1 MAKPYFKIIL
11 LDDNQQEDITEK
23 FDNRLISMTL
33 VDKNGFQA
41 DTITIVIDDSD
52 QKVNLPNRGA
62 KLEIT
67 LGWKADKPKT
77 TIDAQEAKIFEA
89 NIKNVF
95 TITQVSHSG
104 TPDIITLQG
113 SSANLKD
120 GTALEPQ
127 EKSYHNLT
135 LGEII
140 TEIAIRNKLPYR
152 YDKLIGSNF
161 IPHIDQTNESDSSF
175 LTRLINDYGGGVTI
189 KNDMLIVFNKG
200 QGMTVNG
207 KKIPTAKIKRA
218 SGDKHS
224 FTFIDTPYLGVKAYW
239 YNYKKPTK
247 KPYKIIC
254 KQQIEKSKVHIAKS
268 KPKNLNEKEIKEL
281 KYVYANEESATAA
294 AKSELKKIQQG
305 IAQFKL
311 KLALGRPDLFSEM
324 PVEVDG
330 FKPEI
335 NSTNWTIASCTHSL
349 SKSSGFTTELELQIK
364 PEEESYENIL
374 K

>member
-11 LDDNQQEDITEK
+11 LDDEQREDITEK
-23 FDNRLISMTL
+23 FDNRLISMTI
-33 VDKNGFQA
+33 VDKNGLEA

-52 QKVNLPNRGA
+52 QKVNLPKKKA

-77 TIDAQEAKIFEA
+77 TIDDEEAKIFEA

-95 TITQVSHSG
+95 TITQITHSG

-113 SSANLKD
+113 SSANLID
-120 GTALEPQ
+120 GAALEPL
-127 EKSYHNLT
+127 EKSYENLT

-140 TEIAIRNKLPYR
+140 AQIAIRNKLPYR
-152 YDKLIGSNF
+152 FDKLIGSNF
-161 IPHIDQTNESDSSF
+161 IPHIDQMKESDNSF

-224 FTFIDTPYLGVKAYW
+224 YTFLDTPYLGVKAYW

-247 KPYKIIC
+247 KPYKIVS

-268 KPKNLNEKEIKEL
+268 KPKKQ
-281 KYVYANEESATAA
+281 
-294 AKSELKKIQQG
+294 KSKNSNMFMPMKRVQQ
-305 IAQFKL
+305 QQQK
-311 KLALGRPDLFSEM
+311 
-324 PVEVDG
+324 V
-330 FKPEI
+330 
-335 NSTNWTIASCTHSL
+335 N
-349 SKSSGFTTELELQIK
+349 
-364 PEEESYENIL
+364 
-374 K
+374 